1 MTHNVTS
8 SYTNSIKVDRHAV
21 QTKWQTQAGDTNFIP
36 EAECKLLGLPCTKE
50 YPQEYLSDTR
60 QNISLVPMQYFF
72 LMGTRQKT
80 MDQANIKSCWVYQ
93 RS

>member
-8 SYTNSIKVDRHAV
+8 SYTNSIKVDRHTV

-36 EAECKLLGLPCTKE
+36 EAECKLLGSPCTKE

-72 LMGTRQKT
+72 PWAQGKRPR
-80 MDQANIKSCWVYQ
+80 IKIMVGL
-93 RS
+93 